1 MASWWAWF
9 FPSATA
15 TASGVE
21 SASQVQSVTFTGGA
35 NGQPSG
41 VEITS
46 TPESLS
52 FVATANTSPIGEEG
66 TLSVEPV
73 GFSAAA
79 SVSVNGHQDS
89 SQIQNVNFAAAANQ
103 TLSGEESISETG
115 VVIAITATSVNIVIS
130 GVELAIDSATPFVS
144 ADAASQIIG
153 HELAASAAAISV
165 IATGGVQLVG
175 VQAEAQGQQIV
186 AEAEAQEEQ
195 ITVSGIS
202 YPQVNLNAKPKL
214 SGISALTSISNVT
227 ASGTVIINAE
237 ANVIY
242 LQINATI
249 SGIQT
254 RTISNPTPEEF
265 LLLLVA

>member
-21 SASQVQSVTFTGGA
+21 SASQVQS
-35 NGQPSG
+35 
-41 VEITS
+41 
-46 TPESLS
+46 LS
-52 FVATANTSPIGEEG
+52 FVATANTLLIGEES
-66 TLSVEPV
+66 TLSVESV
-73 GFSAAA
+73 GFAAAA

-144 ADAASQIIG
+144 ADAAGQIIG
-153 HELAASAAAISV
+153 RELAASAAAISV
-165 IATGGVQLVG
+165 IATGSVQLVG
-175 VQAEAQGQQIV
+175 AQAEAQCQQIV
-186 AEAEAQEEQ
+186 AEAEEQ